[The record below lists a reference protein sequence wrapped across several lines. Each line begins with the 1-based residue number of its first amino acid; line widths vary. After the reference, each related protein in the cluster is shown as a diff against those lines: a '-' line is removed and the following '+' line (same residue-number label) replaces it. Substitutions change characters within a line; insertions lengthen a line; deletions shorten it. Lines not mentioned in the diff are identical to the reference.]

1 MANRPT
7 EPVVSY
13 FDGLPFDSSS
23 GRYAGATAVLVG
35 VLRDGHGIRA
45 DREAR
50 RAEHGDEDLRLA
62 DFAG

>member
-13 FDGLPFDSSS
+13 FDGLPFDSF
-23 GRYAGATAVLVG
+23 GPDAGATAVLVG

-45 DREAR
+45 KSEAR